1 MGDLVGTE
9 GKKDGKERASC
20 TLLTFCRG
28 FESIYFGP
36 SPEVYIEG
44 EEEREKERHHVEDQ
58 RATRTQ
64 ES

>member
-1 MGDLVGTE
+1 M
-9 GKKDGKERASC
+9 ERNEQVVC

>member
-1 MGDLVGTE
+1 MEWVNLVGTE
-9 GKKDGKERASC
+9 EKKGKEVVC

-44 EEEREKERHHVEDQ
+44 EEEREKKRKGEKKRHI
-58 RATRTQ
+58 T
-64 ES
+64 

>member
-1 MGDLVGTE
+1 MGDLVGRTE
-9 GKKDGKERASC
+9 EKNEQVVC

-44 EEEREKERHHVEDQ
+44 GEKREKERHHVGDQ